1 VEKVIFKSQVLDY
14 FDELVFTLFKKEYFS
29 YSENAKE
36 YVDKIVGFVTAEI
49 FTFPHKKT
57 PKSLQFLGSNYIF
70 YKSNPR
76 TTWYVFFE
84 KKDRDFLIT
93 GILNNH
99 CKEAKE
105 F

>member
-1 VEKVIFKSQVLDY
+1 MEKVIFDGQVLNY

-29 YSENAKE
+29 FPENAKE
-36 YVDKIVGFVTAEI
+36 YVDKIVGFVTVEI

-57 PKSLQFLGSNYIF
+57 PKSLQYLGSNYIF

-76 TTWYVFFE
+76 TTWYIFFE
-84 KKDRDFLIT
+84 KRENNFLIT
-93 GILNNH
+93 GVINNH

-105 F
+105 L